1 MKKKHY
7 FATSLTM
14 WIGLSLLIL
23 YSYGI
28 FLLICFYW
36 NNDNLSTTSWAECIF
51 FTIILPTIIPFTNA
65 QRFFTVVTL
74 DKNKVTQKLFGIF
87 RIRLIKWNEISEIRI
102 VSYIGGW
109 VFFSK
114 HPLENIFYDDIVKRK
129 DVIQIAYTEKLIN
142 AIREYTDIKIIG
154 YDDFEKPDNN
164 A

>member
-65 QRFFTVVTL
+65 QRFFTVIRL
-74 DKNKVTQKLFGIF
+74 DSYGITQLLFGFIK
-87 RIRLIKWNEISEIRI
+87 RRQIKWEEITELRASGYMGAWI
-102 VSYIGGW
+102 
-109 VFFSK
+109 FFSK
-114 HPLENIFYDDIVKRK
+114 RPLENFFYDDIVKRK
-129 DVIQIAYTEKLIN
+129 DVIQAGCSKKLVS
-142 AIREYTDIKIIG
+142 AIREYTDMPIIG
-154 YDDFEKPDNN
+154 YDN
-164 A
+164 

>member
-1 MKKKHY
+1 MKKQHS
-7 FATSLTM
+7 FITSLAM
-14 WIGLSLLIL
+14 WIGLSVLIVL
-23 YSYGI
+23 SYSL
-28 FLLICFYW
+28 FL
-36 NNDNLSTTSWAECIF
+36 WAIWYDDGSVRMLEWILAGLF
-51 FTIILPTIIPFTNA
+51 MVFLPTLIPFTNA